1 MANQLDTSE
10 QLHSYLR
17 RVSLRDD
24 DVLSELRAE
33 TAELP
38 MGTAM
43 QVSAE
48 EGQFLGLLV
57 KLIGART
64 VLEVGTFTGYSALC
78 MARSMPADG
87 RLITC
92 DVTMR
97 WPAFGIPYW
106 ERAGVADRIDL
117 RIGDAT
123 STLDTMLA
131 DGEEG
136 SVDLAFIDAD
146 KAGYDA
152 YYERCLRLTRS
163 GGLVAI
169 DNTLFF
175 GRVLDPGA
183 TDADTVA
190 IRALNEKLRDDDRVD
205 LTLLPLAD
213 GLTLARRR

>member
-1 MANQLDTSE
+1 
-10 QLHSYLR
+10 
-17 RVSLRDD
+17 
-24 DVLSELRAE
+24 
-33 TAELP
+33 
-38 MGTAM
+38 
-43 QVSAE
+43 
-48 EGQFLGLLV
+48 
-57 KLIGART
+57 
-64 VLEVGTFTGYSALC
+64 
-78 MARSMPADG
+78 
-87 RLITC
+87 
-92 DVTMR
+92 MR
-97 WPAFGIPYW
+97 WPSFGIPYW

-146 KAGYDA
+146 KAGYDG
-152 YYERCLRLTRS
+152 YYERCLRLTRP
-163 GGLVAI
+163 GGLLAI

-175 GRVLDPGA
+175 GRVLDPDV

-213 GLTLARRR
+213 GLTLARKR